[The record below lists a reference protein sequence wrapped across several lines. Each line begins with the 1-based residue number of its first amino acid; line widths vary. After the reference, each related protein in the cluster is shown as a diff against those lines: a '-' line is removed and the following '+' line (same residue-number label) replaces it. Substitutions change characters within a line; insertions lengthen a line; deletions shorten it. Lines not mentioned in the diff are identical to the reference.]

1 MQLTKFL
8 IGTAVV
14 LATVTSPVAAKK
26 KDKDEASAPKSSFNK
41 DPYPSTYQ
49 PYASVPTAVTNVIVY
64 DGEGA
69 KFQNATVYFRDGKV
83 EGIETGGAVKDGYT
97 VIDGTGKWVTP
108 GIIDI
113 HYHLGDY
120 QRSNRRGPP

>member
-26 KDKDEASAPKSSFNK
+26 KDKDAASAAPKSTFNK

-69 KFQNATVYFRDGKV
+69 KFQNARFQ
-83 EGIETGGAVKDGYT
+83 A
-97 VIDGTGKWVTP
+97 
-108 GIIDI
+108 
-113 HYHLGDY
+113 HL
-120 QRSNRRGPP
+120 SNKFEDWDRHGHGQGPMW

>member
-26 KDKDEASAPKSSFNK
+26 DKDAAKDSAKSSFNK
-41 DPYPSTYQ
+41 DPYPSTYKAY
-49 PYASVPTAVTNVIVY
+49 PGVPTAVTNVIVY

-69 KFQNATVYFRDGKV
+69 KFVNATVYFRDGKV
-83 EGIETGGAVKDGYT
+83 EEIETGGAVKEGYT
-97 VIDGTGKWVTP
+97 VIYGTGKWVTP
-108 GIIDI
+108 GIIDV
-113 HYHLGDY
+113 HSHLGDY
-120 QRSNRRGPP
+120 PSPGV